1 LTIRETAST
10 NGRGA
15 RREQPVGI
23 MRLLAAVALLLPA
36 ASVHA
41 EPLGI
46 TTQAPEPAISVGVR
60 IGGYGFR
67 RESDP
72 AFTGTWDE
80 CRMNGL
86 GLFANRTVHGPLF
99 VEAGLDTYFST
110 TDRQPMDLPIDR
122 QSALVSAA
130 IGVRS
135 SFTSW
140 LDGYVQLGVG
150 AELARLSVP
159 YGDDKIRQN
168 KVMPEGFFGVGGD
181 IKIGAATRIGASI
194 RTLVMGNFNYDA
206 QRLDPTNQAWTSTP
220 TADQVFAATPTL
232 AAQGQFYLRHD
243 L

>member
-1 LTIRETAST
+1 MRSFAAVLTLVATL
-10 NGRGA
+10 
-15 RREQPVGI
+15 P
-23 MRLLAAVALLLPA
+23 LAA
-36 ASVHA
+36 HA

-46 TTQAPEPAISVGVR
+46 AAQAPEPTLSVGVR

-72 AFTGTWDE
+72 AFTGKWDQ
-80 CRMNGL
+80 CRMNGV
-86 GLFANRTVHGPLF
+86 GVFANRGLRGPLF

-135 SFTSW
+135 SFTTW
-140 LDGYVQLGVG
+140 LDGYVQLGAG

-159 YGDDKIRQN
+159 YGDDAIRAN
-168 KVMPEGFFGVGGD
+168 RVLPEGFLGVGGD
-181 IKIGAATRIGASI
+181 IRIGTATRIGASI

-206 QRLDPTNQAWTSTP
+206 QRLDPNSQAWTATP
-220 TADQVFAATPTL
+220 TADQVFAASPTL